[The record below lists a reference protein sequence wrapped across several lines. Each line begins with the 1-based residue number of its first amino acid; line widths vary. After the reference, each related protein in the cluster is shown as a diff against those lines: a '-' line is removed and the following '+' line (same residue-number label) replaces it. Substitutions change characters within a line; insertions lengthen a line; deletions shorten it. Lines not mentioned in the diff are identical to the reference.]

1 MSKILKFVKEKLIII
16 LIILVSLILH
26 LLVINEVG
34 FEYSLNSDDASYVQ
48 SGITF
53 LKTGTITMHGV
64 LSAQIMPGM
73 TFLIAFISLIFGTG
87 TELYIALKILWMI
100 MGLLTIVVVY
110 KIGNLFTNKVFS
122 AAPCLFLLAID
133 FIWMDNLIL
142 TETPFI
148 LLFALLVYHT
158 FKIALNPN
166 KKDYIMIVIY
176 YIMAVFIRPNI
187 GIYPI
192 FLFIYLLI
200 KKYDFKL
207 LIRQC
212 CIAGGILILCLLPW
226 TIRNYNL
233 FGKFIPLTY
242 GTGNPLLLGTYQGV
256 GYPSDEELDY
266 TENVDKKM
274 SSEMRYYLE
283 NKEISPYL
291 TKYYSLEYD
300 GMKAKYRMSEW
311 WNNDKIS
318 MLKSYLFY
326 KPITNF
332 YNSFYWKEVLGIKS
346 SVLVIIRRVEIILF
360 AISSILIIVDKKR
373 IKELLFV
380 ALVYASQIALYS
392 YTFAFERYAIS
403 MFFLRYIVIA
413 IGLDSLFDIVKK
425 WRRKDESINNN
436 SSIQRGVKYIKNS
449 K

>member
-283 NKEISPYL
+283 NKEIS
-291 TKYYSLEYD
+291 
-300 GMKAKYRMSEW
+300 
-311 WNNDKIS
+311 
-318 MLKSYLFY
+318 
-326 KPITNF
+326 
-332 YNSFYWKEVLGIKS
+332 
-346 SVLVIIRRVEIILF
+346 
-360 AISSILIIVDKKR
+360 
-373 IKELLFV
+373 
-380 ALVYASQIALYS
+380 
-392 YTFAFERYAIS
+392 
-403 MFFLRYIVIA
+403 
-413 IGLDSLFDIVKK
+413 VK
-425 WRRKDESINNN
+425 
-436 SSIQRGVKYIKNS
+436 
-449 K
+449 